1 MDRERSNFTADV
13 TFRQRAFNYPWLLK
27 CFIRRYS
34 GKYAAPSALFC
45 TCEANN
51 EDSLTSRTYR
61 SQLLLTTC
69 QLMKSLFLKNLPK
82 TFSLFISCRNRPV
95 EITMMSLE
103 PEPLSFWPVVVFDTV
118 ITTKQQLM
126 LTTSINPSGTFQRQ
140 SLMTA
145 AASSRRRHNLPRSQI
160 TTPKASTTNVPLQL

>member
-1 MDRERSNFTADV
+1 MQHLQPCSV
-13 TFRQRAFNYPWLLK
+13 LV
-27 CFIRRYS
+27 S
-34 GKYAAPSALFC
+34 
-45 TCEANN
+45 EANN

-118 ITTKQQLM
+118 ITAKQQLM

-160 TTPKASTTNVPLQL
+160 TTPKATTTNVPLQL

>member
-1 MDRERSNFTADV
+1 MQHLQPCSV
-13 TFRQRAFNYPWLLK
+13 LVSQ
-27 CFIRRYS
+27 
-34 GKYAAPSALFC
+34 
-45 TCEANN
+45 ANN
-51 EDSLTSRTYR
+51 EDSLTSRTYG
-61 SQLLLTTC
+61 SQLLLTTS

-103 PEPLSFWPVVVFDTV
+103 PEPLSFWPAVVFDTV
-118 ITTKQQLM
+118 IATKQQLM

-145 AASSRRRHNLPRSQI
+145 AASSRRSSKVTNNNIKSIYCQRPTAAIGVVFVPQPVTAVLPACTGSTQSYTKGKI
-160 TTPKASTTNVPLQL
+160 TI